1 MRVKS
6 FTPHVEQRYREG
18 YEKLR
23 LQVEALP
30 NEVMRTRTCSALDTM
45 NKMFSPVS
53 SSTSWKKYLIEVFC
67 ELGFSDA
74 ELKAVNSM
82 HHGKK
87 MGINAIERTNHS
99 KKADKGEENKSGNRI
114 S

>member
-30 NEVMRTRTCSALDTM
+30 NEVMRTHTCCALDTM

-87 MGINAIERTNHS
+87 WASMRLKGQITAKRRTKA
-99 KKADKGEENKSGNRI
+99 KKTKVE
-114 S
+114 